1 MGIGRWHSKAVGRL
15 LKSHYPNSRD
25 MLVHRLYGITIGG
38 IFVGVIR
45 MTNEPTHTKEK
56 DHE

>member
-1 MGIGRWHSKAVGRL
+1 
-15 LKSHYPNSRD
+15 